1 MAGVIQTGTL
11 PKLLWPGIKKIWGTA
26 YNDHKVQYTDL
37 FEVETSDKKYE
48 EFVEYVGFGLAPEKP
63 EGQGITYDTDAQGP
77 VTRLQSV
84 TYALGFM
91 VTREA
96 MKDNLYME
104 VARRRVPRLARSMR
118 LTKETVHALV
128 YSRAFTSTFTGG
140 DAKELC
146 ATDHPTFDGTQ
157 SNELTNPANL
167 SEAAIEDML
176 IQIGDAKDSRGEKIA
191 IQGKCL
197 VIPTALQ
204 FEAHRIL
211 KSVLQ
216 NDTAMNA
223 VNAIRSMGMLPDG
236 IKVNNF
242 LISTTNWFVR
252 TDAPDGMISLDR
264 EPIEFG
270 EDGDFDTH
278 NQKYQAY
285 ERYIPGWGD
294 WRGLYGTPGV

>member
-26 YNDHKVQYTDL
+26 YQDHRVQYTDL
-37 FEVETSDKKYE
+37 FSVETSNKKYE
-48 EFVEYVGFGLAPEKP
+48 EFVEHVGFGLAPVKP
-63 EGQGITYDTDAQGP
+63 EGRGIEYDTDAQGP
-77 VTRLQSV
+77 TTRLQSV

-96 MKDNLYME
+96 MKDNQYME
-104 VARRRVPRLARSMR
+104 VVRRRVPRLARSMR
-118 LTKETVHALV
+118 LTKEHVHAQV
-128 YSRAFTSTFTGG
+128 YARAFTAAYAGG
-140 DAKELC
+140 DGQELC
-146 ATDHPTFDGTQ
+146 ASDHPTFDGTQ
-157 SNELTNPANL
+157 SNILTNAANL
-167 SEAAIEDML
+167 SEAAIEDLL
-176 IQIGDAKDSRGEKIA
+176 IQVSNAKDSRGLEIA
-191 IQGKCL
+191 LQGRSL
-197 VIPTALQ
+197 IVPTALQ

-216 NDTAMNA
+216 SNSAENN
-223 VNAIRSMGMLPDG
+223 VNALRSMGMLPDG
-236 IKVNNF
+236 IKVNNY
-242 LISTTNWFVR
+242 LTSTTAWFVR
-252 TDAPDGMISLDR
+252 TDAPDGMISLER

-294 WRGLYGTPGV
+294 WRGVYATPGV

>member
-1 MAGVIQTGTL
+1 MPGVIQTGTL

-26 YNDHKVQYTDL
+26 YDDHKVQYTDL
-37 FEVETSDKKYE
+37 FTVETSDKKYE

-96 MKDNLYME
+96 MKDNQYME

-118 LTKETVHALV
+118 LTKEHVHALV

-157 SNELTNPANL
+157 SNELTNAANM

-176 IQIGDAKDSRGEKIA
+176 IQVNDAKDSRGQRIA
-191 IQGKCL
+191 FQGQSL
-197 VIPTALQ
+197 VIPTSLQ

-216 NDTAMNA
+216 NDTALNA

-236 IKVNNF
+236 VKVNNY
-242 LISTTNWFVR
+242 LTSTTGWFIR
-252 TDAPDGMISLDR
+252 TDAPDGMISLER